1 VASILAAADSS
12 DVLSPEFD
20 QQLTSLLQPGTP
32 RGRAGA
38 AATSSGDEEEVS
50 SSSSNGAAAAS
61 SSTQASLP
69 VEQVK
74 APKDGPPPLLQ
85 IGDDDIH
92 WVAQLHNSLMDAGY
106 YPSDD
111 DVENWFFGDS
121 TQTALLTFQECCGL
135 PQTGEGRGGCGCGCG
150 CGVWAWL
157 WVWVWVWGVGVG
169 VGVGMGVGHGEGNRK
184 VRRQQ
189 QLVCSRGRAW

>member
-1 VASILAAADSS
+1 MASILAAADTS

-32 RGRAGA
+32 QGRPGA
-38 AATSSGDEEEVS
+38 AATSSGNEEVS
-50 SSSSNGAAAAS
+50 SSSDSSVQGNGAAAAS
-61 SSTQASLP
+61 SSSSSQASLP

-135 PQTGEGRGGCGCGCG
+135 PQTGEGRGH
-150 CGVWAWL
+150 
-157 WVWVWVWGVGVG
+157 GVGVG
-169 VGVGMGVGHGEGNRK
+169 VGLGEWEQEGTAPTTAGVFHG
-184 VRRQQ
+184 
-189 QLVCSRGRAW
+189 